1 MRKTRD
7 GLTPLH
13 CAARSGHEAVVD
25 LLLER
30 EAPHSAKTKNG
41 LTPLHMAAQGDH
53 ADCARLLL
61 YHKANVDEVTVDYLT
76 PLHVAAHCGNVKTA
90 KLLLDRKCEPNARA
104 LNGFTP
110 LHIACKKNRIK
121 VVELLLRYGASIDA
135 TTESGLTPLHVASF
149 MGHMNIVIYLIQHN
163 ANPDTPTVRG
173 ETSLHLAA
181 RANQT
186 DIIRILLRNGATV
199 DARAREQQTPLHI
212 ASRLGN
218 VDNVVLLLQHGAAA
232 DATTKD
238 KYTPLHI
245 AAKEGHDEVAQVL
258 LEHGASH
265 DVTTKKGFTPLH
277 IAAKYGNIKVARL
290 LLQKDADP
298 DVQGKNGL
306 TPLHVA
312 THYNHV
318 NIAQLLLE
326 NRANPHAS
334 AKNGYT
340 PLHIAAKKDQMD
352 IAATLLEYG
361 AKPNA
366 ESKNG
371 FTPLHLAAQEGYT
384 DIVSLL
390 LEKNANVNAKAHNGL
405 TPMHL
410 AAQEDRVPVAEVLV
424 KYGSE
429 IDSQTKAGYTP
440 LHTACHFGQL
450 NMVRFLLDR
459 GASVSATTKVG
470 YTPLHQSAQQG
481 HVMVVNQLLKH
492 GASPNAVTNN
502 GQTPLAIAQKL
513 GYISV
518 VDILKPVTEV
528 QDTLPMSEDKYKVVS
543 PEIMQEPV
551 ILDSDDDDI
560 GSSYFGSYRSD
571 QFSYLASG
579 RSLQA
584 DDFMPQ
590 SPLFGKPLSEQ
601 HVYLPYYEAHK
612 IQTHFPGEDSD
623 LLGHGG
629 SVSPLDISFDKDNI
643 YRYPSSENR
652 HLAHSGR
659 QVSEVMHY
667 PSYLERGPDY
677 EEEMRYYQG
686 DTLSPKDK
694 EVLKSRDSVFGD
706 GYSSLGRNSVTQ
718 PLRSVEDS
726 VGDYEYDDDLKYVV
740 DETAQKKPAETL
752 FTEELY
758 PKKGRKSGSAPLW
771 RDSFY
776 STGSMSTLNVEPI
789 QAVKSVDTETSASCL
804 PGSEADLPIV
814 ASPSQP
820 TVYASEVMPIA
831 TGSYQSIPSVEVPA
845 VASSSHHPVG
855 ATGMPYAE
863 LASDYQPGASNV
875 REVAVPSYES
885 STAYSMLAS
894 APAISQPAYA
904 SEAPQMEWASYQ
916 PVPASDRPTMAVAS
930 SQPVYASE
938 APYIKAPSVQ
948 PLSESSVPDQVSLLR
963 QPDELP
969 KQSHVELDSAQP
981 LVGSTVPS
989 QAEVSQQPF
998 YTSELPLERSGV
1010 PSQTS
1015 VLQQPTYA
1023 SEAPLETTNL
1033 VQPVSGSDVP
1043 ARISTMHE
1051 PVLTSDVPTVT
1062 PISYQAASSSDILD
1076 EISDADELVPAIE
1089 LYQPRYINDVPETL
1103 SASSHPDSASDSP
1116 QWSKVVYAGA
1126 RTGSM
1131 TGSVGTN
1138 SDRML
1143 PDDSVPIDAELIP
1156 TKQDY
1161 MEAQMVTNS
1170 FSQSYGAPPP
1180 RLDGRAPPTGDPNR
1194 FSSYSGSSFS
1204 TTFDPD
1210 NVPVDRSPVYSG
1222 KLKWK
1227 SFLISFMVDA
1237 RGGAMRG
1244 CRHSGVRII
1253 IPPRKCS
1260 MPTRV
1265 TCRLIKKEKLMKPP
1279 PMSEGEGLAARI
1291 LEMGP
1296 VGTQFLGP
1304 IIIEVPHFASLR
1316 GKEREVVV
1324 MRSDNGESWYEHP
1337 LAATEEAVTEAL
1349 GGSLEELDQEED
1361 LQAKRITRILT
1372 TDFPQYFA
1380 LVSRVKQ
1387 EAMVIGNEGGVLSST
1402 VVPQVQAVLPE
1413 GTLTKPIRVGLQAQP
1428 IAPELVA
1435 KLLGN
1440 RVAVSPIVTVEPRRR
1455 KFHKPITL
1463 TIPVPKAAQKGMIN
1477 QYGADRPTLR
1487 LLYSLSG
1494 NNHSSNRADPNPTS
1508 WEDITE
1514 NKPITLVNDCVSFTT
1529 TVSARFWLIDCQNIS
1544 EVTQMAAA
1552 LYREAITVPYMAK
1565 FVVFGKRTSV
1575 EEGRLRMFCMTDDK
1589 VDKTLEKQEKFMEI
1603 ARSRDIEV
1611 LEGRP
1616 QYIEMAGNLIP
1627 VTKSGDQLHVNFK
1640 AFRENRL
1647 PCTLKIRDPDQ
1658 EPAARVAF
1666 MKEPKVA
1673 RGEAPQTPIC
1683 NLNIRL
1689 PDTISSSSSDVSS
1702 ETASEIHKR
1711 HSLLREQ
1718 GIVLQDTV
1726 TRSQMNLSDVADN
1739 VQGDWVILAQQLGI
1753 TMSEINRIKTDYSTL
1768 SDQALAMLQLW
1779 VQKNRERAT
1788 GNALEVALQKIN
1800 REDVVR
1806 KCMYN
1811 VEVVDDEVEAAA
1823 ARVAMDQSGFDT
1835 FKEEIGITKDSMKRG
1850 MSLDVQYDEQDM
1862 IKNLEDIKES
1872 ESAAEESSPGSER
1885 GSFDRG
1891 PAPQAVT
1898 EVSTSPA
1905 NSVEEEA
1912 ISPEVD
1918 PRRPVAK
1925 AFTPVESEES
1935 VQRKKEAFLIL
1946 AQDLDRLADEREQQL
1961 QRGESDD
1968 QESVKEEEIV
1978 KSAKVSQEESI
1989 TEPSHEEYRQEQ
2001 TEEYQE
2007 ESTEEYTEIIE
2018 TFQTSEDGGKTWKK
2032 YKKIIRISAEGT
2044 SESVEPIEEVPQAT
2058 SFAEEA
2064 ATRLAYQ
2071 TSVDQTDQEESD
2083 LWYRCNLKSSAQG
2096 TPLSHDAILPV
2107 RADITHWQPPEG
2119 GSLSDQGQSPMS
2131 EGSYQEEPSP
2141 VPEPTLPADFE
2152 IDEDHYEDFQV
2163 EEYGLK
2169 AESGDENFVDHVE
2182 ETTTVVKAKLPR
2194 EETPE
2199 RETGFKITF
2208 GDLSPAADA
2217 VRTSFFKPGKEE
2229 EEGLPGEQGDEVFD
2243 PTIPEGQTRFEETL
2257 PDGRKV
2263 SHKKTRTTMEMTDQG
2278 DERDEVE
2285 EKDEEEILPDG
2296 TVHHKHIVSH
2306 HRLKHIIR
2314 SVPSESGEEEIVEED
2329 EEVPGSAKS
2338 EVLEMFE
2345 EPPHRVQETEDIEE
2359 ILPDGT
2365 KVTRHVV
2372 MSRMVHKLKTHHESF
2387 DNDHGKVVEEYEI
2400 EEVVPGTE
2408 SAFVAGLD
2416 SDYEEEL
2423 ERRRQATVGE
2433 LEEVLDDGTVV
2444 TRSLTSSETSSRV
2457 RSRSGSVEK
2466 MQEHTLVTEERVSPS
2481 PRSGSPQ
2488 TVAYDHGS
2496 SVDDAGGDKYSY
2508 SGKPVQQATLRTS
2521 RFEET
2526 SSGGVVESTEEIV
2539 EDMLS
2544 RGILQAEEDT
2554 EVPRELDETGLV
2566 KRLVTKVTYS
2576 PGGLEGA
2583 TAGSR
2588 EADNDTPVITITEDL
2603 STPPDEDEDVP
2614 SYFGIKYEASSE
2626 VELQEE
2632 ESYQEEETGVASASI
2647 GAEARISDL
2656 TDHGEDKMSSS
2667 SSEVAQLE
2675 DVLDQDAEI
2684 RETSEEK
2691 TEETDVEEQFSP
2703 LSKGSPSK
2711 HAVFSFS
2718 ETSELHSHTQS
2729 LQAESTSESSSA
2741 FLSKD
2746 LSESEY
2752 RHQKTGT
2759 ALQRKLI
2766 FATESFE
2773 QYEEE
2778 YAVQTHI
2785 VEHVT
2790 RPTEVIEDLTATT
2803 VSSSAE
2809 TVAHDT
2815 LSPTQLETG
2824 EDKQR
2829 FLTQDEQKHE
2839 QDVDIDEEV
2848 LGMTGLS
2855 EEEKSE
2861 RLAYLAFDNMG
2872 FTEEDTSQQLQ
2883 ISQTQLVEEETH
2895 EISPEDLKETSH
2907 TFEFQRDYKVEV
2919 EVQKQYEVAQTEMSE
2934 EDIEAEEYVD
2944 EEEFG
2949 KTEGDMIL
2957 TYEENAEDSETYFIE
2972 VEEKESDEGAAS
2984 HEPFR
2989 EESQIYSTQVEDKT
3003 VSDEVLESIEA
3014 ASEDSRTYFAD
3025 DEEGRIAKGEGVTFT
3040 EVQQDNV
3047 MTFTKVKAD
3056 LETSFTEAEVPSD
3069 ILMVHDSQI
3078 EEMASPS
3085 EPATRVVRE
3094 MSSESSS
3101 SDNDVQVFDETS
3113 GTYVRMPWEIA
3124 HQYRRQFSEPFIEQE
3139 KLVSSFHQ
3147 VKSIDMGS
3155 FYRRE
3160 EDDPDYPDV
3169 TFTQDKTEVCVEE
3182 KSVRKVTFGVEFSV
3196 THEYREYGDGKTK
3209 KGQRRKRVPKLK
3221 RSLNRM
3227 TRSKTR
3233 TRKR

>member
-1349 GGSLEELDQEED
+1349 GGSLEGLDSSGNLAPGGSMSSLWKLDQEED

-2229 EEGLPGEQGDEVFD
+2229 EEGLPGEQGDE
-2243 PTIPEGQTRFEETL
+2243 
-2257 PDGRKV
+2257 
-2263 SHKKTRTTMEMTDQG
+2263 
-2278 DERDEVE
+2278 
-2285 EKDEEEILPDG
+2285 
-2296 TVHHKHIVSH
+2296 
-2306 HRLKHIIR
+2306 
-2314 SVPSESGEEEIVEED
+2314 
-2329 EEVPGSAKS
+2329 
-2338 EVLEMFE
+2338 
-2345 EPPHRVQETEDIEE
+2345 
-2359 ILPDGT
+2359 
-2365 KVTRHVV
+2365 
-2372 MSRMVHKLKTHHESF
+2372 
-2387 DNDHGKVVEEYEI
+2387 
-2400 EEVVPGTE
+2400 
-2408 SAFVAGLD
+2408 
-2416 SDYEEEL
+2416 
-2423 ERRRQATVGE
+2423 
-2433 LEEVLDDGTVV
+2433 
-2444 TRSLTSSETSSRV
+2444 
-2457 RSRSGSVEK
+2457 
-2466 MQEHTLVTEERVSPS
+2466 
-2481 PRSGSPQ
+2481 
-2488 TVAYDHGS
+2488 
-2496 SVDDAGGDKYSY
+2496 
-2508 SGKPVQQATLRTS
+2508 
-2521 RFEET
+2521 
-2526 SSGGVVESTEEIV
+2526 
-2539 EDMLS
+2539 
-2544 RGILQAEEDT
+2544 
-2554 EVPRELDETGLV
+2554 
-2566 KRLVTKVTYS
+2566 
-2576 PGGLEGA
+2576 
-2583 TAGSR
+2583 GSR

>member
-1349 GGSLEELDQEED
+1349 GGSLEGLDSSGNLAPGGSMSSLWKLDQEED

-2001 TEEYQE
+2001 TGVQAVEDEEVVRTPPP
-2007 ESTEEYTEIIE
+2007 SPTEKIE
-2018 TFQTSEDGGKTWKK
+2018 
-2032 YKKIIRISAEGT
+2032 A
-2044 SESVEPIEEVPQAT
+2044 EVPQAT

-2071 TSVDQTDQEESD
+2071 TSVDQTDQ
-2083 LWYRCNLKSSAQG
+2083 
-2096 TPLSHDAILPV
+2096 
-2107 RADITHWQPPEG
+2107 
-2119 GSLSDQGQSPMS
+2119 
-2131 EGSYQEEPSP
+2131 
-2141 VPEPTLPADFE
+2141 
-2152 IDEDHYEDFQV
+2152 
-2163 EEYGLK
+2163 
-2169 AESGDENFVDHVE
+2169 
-2182 ETTTVVKAKLPR
+2182 
-2194 EETPE
+2194 
-2199 RETGFKITF
+2199 
-2208 GDLSPAADA
+2208 
-2217 VRTSFFKPGKEE
+2217 
-2229 EEGLPGEQGDEVFD
+2229 VFD

>member
-740 DETAQKKPAETL
+740 DETAQKK
-752 FTEELY
+752 
-758 PKKGRKSGSAPLW
+758 
-771 RDSFY
+771 
-776 STGSMSTLNVEPI
+776 
-789 QAVKSVDTETSASCL
+789 
-804 PGSEADLPIV
+804 
-814 ASPSQP
+814 
-820 TVYASEVMPIA
+820 
-831 TGSYQSIPSVEVPA
+831 
-845 VASSSHHPVG
+845 
-855 ATGMPYAE
+855 
-863 LASDYQPGASNV
+863 
-875 REVAVPSYES
+875 
-885 STAYSMLAS
+885 
-894 APAISQPAYA
+894 
-904 SEAPQMEWASYQ
+904 
-916 PVPASDRPTMAVAS
+916 
-930 SQPVYASE
+930 
-938 APYIKAPSVQ
+938 
-948 PLSESSVPDQVSLLR
+948 
-963 QPDELP
+963 
-969 KQSHVELDSAQP
+969 
-981 LVGSTVPS
+981 
-989 QAEVSQQPF
+989 
-998 YTSELPLERSGV
+998 
-1010 PSQTS
+1010 
-1015 VLQQPTYA
+1015 
-1023 SEAPLETTNL
+1023 
-1033 VQPVSGSDVP
+1033 
-1043 ARISTMHE
+1043 
-1051 PVLTSDVPTVT
+1051 
-1062 PISYQAASSSDILD
+1062 
-1076 EISDADELVPAIE
+1076 
-1089 LYQPRYINDVPETL
+1089 
-1103 SASSHPDSASDSP
+1103 
-1116 QWSKVVYAGA
+1116 
-1126 RTGSM
+1126 
-1131 TGSVGTN
+1131 
-1138 SDRML
+1138 
-1143 PDDSVPIDAELIP
+1143 
-1156 TKQDY
+1156 DY

-1349 GGSLEELDQEED
+1349 GGSLEGLDSSGNLAPGGSMSSLWKLDQEED

>member
-1349 GGSLEELDQEED
+1349 GGSLEGLDSSGNLAPGGSMSSLWKLDQEED

-1898 EVSTSPA
+1898 E
-1905 NSVEEEA
+1905 
-1912 ISPEVD
+1912 
-1918 PRRPVAK
+1918 
-1925 AFTPVESEES
+1925 
-1935 VQRKKEAFLIL
+1935 
-1946 AQDLDRLADEREQQL
+1946 
-1961 QRGESDD
+1961 
-1968 QESVKEEEIV
+1968 
-1978 KSAKVSQEESI
+1978 
-1989 TEPSHEEYRQEQ
+1989 
-2001 TEEYQE
+2001 
-2007 ESTEEYTEIIE
+2007 
-2018 TFQTSEDGGKTWKK
+2018 
-2032 YKKIIRISAEGT
+2032 
-2044 SESVEPIEEVPQAT
+2044 EVPQAT

-2071 TSVDQTDQEESD
+2071 TSVDQTDQ
-2083 LWYRCNLKSSAQG
+2083 
-2096 TPLSHDAILPV
+2096 
-2107 RADITHWQPPEG
+2107 
-2119 GSLSDQGQSPMS
+2119 
-2131 EGSYQEEPSP
+2131 
-2141 VPEPTLPADFE
+2141 
-2152 IDEDHYEDFQV
+2152 
-2163 EEYGLK
+2163 
-2169 AESGDENFVDHVE
+2169 
-2182 ETTTVVKAKLPR
+2182 
-2194 EETPE
+2194 
-2199 RETGFKITF
+2199 
-2208 GDLSPAADA
+2208 
-2217 VRTSFFKPGKEE
+2217 
-2229 EEGLPGEQGDEVFD
+2229 VFD